1 MARLLCKPERLARQD
16 VSNYRVEKVF
26 VLCEEVPLSENNPP
40 VSTGSGDDGTTTLLG
55 GGRLAKDDERV
66 ALLGDVD
73 EASASLGIAR
83 AEVEDGELKELL
95 LELQRLLY
103 RVMGDV
109 AMPKEQNAVGPEDVR
124 MVDEALENWRA
135 RTEIPDEFVVP
146 GESKLGALLD
156 FSRSGVRRV
165 ERGMVAVGLVR
176 DHPNALEV
184 VNRLSDLLFVVARN
198 ADGKNPLSRR

>member
-1 MARLLCKPERLARQD
+1 M
-16 VSNYRVEKVF
+16 
-26 VLCEEVPLSENNPP
+26 SEDNPP

-73 EASASLGIAR
+73 EASASLGMAR
-83 AEVEDGELKELL
+83 AEAEDKEIAELL
-95 LELQRLLY
+95 LDLQRLLY
-103 RVMGDV
+103 RIMGDV
-109 AMPKEQNAVGPEDVR
+109 AMPKEQNAVGPEDVKT
-124 MVDEALENWRA
+124 VDEALENWRA

-156 FSRSGVRRV
+156 FSRSVIRRV
-165 ERGMVAVGLVR
+165 ERRMVAVGLVQ

>member
-1 MARLLCKPERLARQD
+1 M
-16 VSNYRVEKVF
+16 
-26 VLCEEVPLSENNPP
+26 SEDNPP

-73 EASASLGIAR
+73 EASASLGMAR
-83 AEVEDGELKELL
+83 AEAEDKETAELL
-95 LELQRLLY
+95 LGLQRLLY
-103 RVMGDV
+103 RIMGDV
-109 AMPKEQNAVGPEDVR
+109 AMPKEQNAVGPEDVKT
-124 MVDEALENWRA
+124 VDEALENWRA

-156 FSRSGVRRV
+156 FSRSVVRRV
-165 ERGMVAVGLVR
+165 ERGMVAVGLVQ

>member
-1 MARLLCKPERLARQD
+1 M
-16 VSNYRVEKVF
+16 
-26 VLCEEVPLSENNPP
+26 SESNPP

-55 GGRLAKDDERV
+55 AGRLAKDDKRIV
-66 ALLGDVD
+66 LLGDVD

-83 AEVEDGELKELL
+83 AEAEDKEIEELL

-109 AMPKEQNAVGPEDVR
+109 SMPEEPNTIGPEDVKTI
-124 MVDEALENWRA
+124 DEALENWRE
-135 RTEIPDEFVVP
+135 RTEIPEEFVVP

-156 FSRSGVRRV
+156 FARPVVRRV
-165 ERGMVAVGLVR
+165 ERGMVTAGLVQ

-198 ADGKNPLSRR
+198 ADGKSPLSKG